1 MNAITNFIHGRF
13 GKKVLKGKYREIWV
27 KFTYSCIGV
36 IAVLA
41 FFAMIQFMS
50 WCSNFI
56 NYVFR

>member
-1 MNAITNFIHGRF
+1 MNKLVAIIHGCF
-13 GKKVLKGKYREIWV
+13 GKKVLKKEYREMWV
-27 KFTYSCIGV
+27 KFTYSTIT
-36 IAVLA
+36 ILAVFA